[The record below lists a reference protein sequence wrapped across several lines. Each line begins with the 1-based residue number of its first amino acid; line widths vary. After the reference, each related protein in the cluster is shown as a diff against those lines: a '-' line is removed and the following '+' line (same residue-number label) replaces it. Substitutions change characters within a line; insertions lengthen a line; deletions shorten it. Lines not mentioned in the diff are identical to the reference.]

1 MLWSTAASGQ
11 CSSFLHPGDLW
22 FSVFFQGVQ
31 NGNFGQKCIKYYGN
45 LENIEIKGTLV
56 QNILV
61 GLIFRNNPPDV
72 FLKYAANL
80 QENTLVSLLHNFRT
94 NFPKNTSGG
103 LLLDIDCQ

>member
-1 MLWSTAASGQ
+1 MV
-11 CSSFLHPGDLW
+11 
-22 FSVFFQGVQ
+22 FSVFSG
-31 NGNFGQKCIKYYGN
+31 GTKWKLWPEMYYGN

-80 QENTLVSLLHNFRT
+80 QENTLVSLLHIFRT